1 MAIKTN
7 KELVQAVNVA
17 IKESGYKKNWIADQL
32 GISRQALTH
41 FLQKANF
48 SIDDANKILSIIGY
62 KASAKVDKNILQKVD
77 KNDWQVKANML
88 LYTCKEHRDKEKSQ
102 FQTKPGNFKKA
113 VHAFPSTR
121 KV

>member
-7 KELVQAVNVA
+7 QELAQAVNDV

-48 SIDDANKILSIIGY
+48 SIDDANKILNIIGY
-62 KASAKVDKNILQKVD
+62 NANAKVDKNILQKVD
-77 KNDWQVKANML
+77 KN
-88 LYTCKEHRDKEKSQ
+88 T
-102 FQTKPGNFKKA
+102 
-113 VHAFPSTR
+113 
-121 KV
+121 

>member
-7 KELVQAVNVA
+7 QELAQAVNDV

-48 SIDDANKILSIIGY
+48 SIDDANKILKLVDCEAEITIKKMQKLIKIFY
-62 KASAKVDKNILQKVD
+62 KKLIKILDKHF
-77 KNDWQVKANML
+77 
-88 LYTCKEHRDKEKSQ
+88 YT
-102 FQTKPGNFKKA
+102 
-113 VHAFPSTR
+113 
-121 KV
+121 